1 MALHSRAM
9 TVRPARSRT
18 VAVLEAAALAVC
30 AVSLAALLARGAGTL
45 RGAREAAVLAAAAA
59 CGYLAADLAS
69 GLVHWFCDRFFEED
83 SPLLGRLLIRPF
95 REHHRDPAAMTR
107 HGWLELCGNSAQA
120 VAPLLLAAL
129 AAPLPAGASLL
140 ATFTDGVV
148 AFFALAALA
157 TNAFHCWAH
166 AERVPWP
173 VARLQALGL
182 ILAPRAH
189 AVHHAG
195 GGAYC
200 VTSGW
205 ANRIV
210 DGLGLPA
217 RLERGLV
224 ALGLPATRH
233 P

>member
-1 MALHSRAM
+1 MKTGGGRSRA
-9 TVRPARSRT
+9 VVGLEVAA
-18 VAVLEAAALAVC
+18 VAVCLAALA
-30 AVSLAALLARGAGTL
+30 SLIARGAGSL
-45 RGAREAAVLAAAAA
+45 RGAREAAVLGLAAL

-83 SPLLGRLLIRPF
+83 SPYLGRLLIRPF

-120 VAPLLLAAL
+120 LVPLLLAVL
-129 AAPLPAGASLL
+129 AAPLPAGAGLV
-140 ATFTDGVV
+140 ATFVDGATV
-148 AFFALAALA
+148 AFALAALA

-166 AERVPWP
+166 APRVPP
-173 VARLQALGL
+173 LVARLQSLGL
-182 ILAPRAH
+182 ILGPRAH

-205 ANRIV
+205 ANRVV
-210 DGLGLPA
+210 DGLALPA

>member
-1 MALHSRAM
+1 MAN
-9 TVRPARSRT
+9 ARSRT
-18 VAVLEAAALAVC
+18 VVALESAAVAAC
-30 AVSLAALLARGAGTL
+30 AVSLVALVTRAAGSL
-45 RGAREAAVLAAAAA
+45 RGMREGIVLAVAAA

-83 SPLLGRLLIRPF
+83 SPFVGRLLIRPF

-107 HGWLELCGNSAQA
+107 HNWLELCGNSAQA
-120 VAPLLLAAL
+120 VAPLLLAAQ
-129 AAPLPAGASLL
+129 AAPPAEGLL
-140 ATFTDGVV
+140 ATFADGAV
-148 AFFALAALA
+148 ASFALAALG

-166 AERVPWP
+166 AERVPP
-173 VARLQALGL
+173 LVARLQALGL
-182 ILAPRAH
+182 ILPPEAH
-189 AVHHAG
+189 AVHHTR

-205 ANRIV
+205 ANRAV
-210 DGLGLPA
+210 DRLALPA